1 MSYLTTRTKQS
12 IHDKCRYNIRKLNFD
27 IPLALD
33 VYKKIWDIGKEKIE
47 DTQKERERETQKERE
62 RELFASY
69 LSFSKFHYLSYLTL
83 MIFNNF
89 IYIKIFNNFIPNK
102 TCRFHYEKPVWL
114 N

>member
-1 MSYLTTRTKQS
+1 M
-12 IHDKCRYNIRKLNFD
+12 
-27 IPLALD
+27 
-33 VYKKIWDIGKEKIE
+33 
-47 DTQKERERETQKERE
+47 RE

-102 TCRFHYEKPVWL
+102 TSRFHYEKPVWL

>member
-33 VYKKIWDIGKEKIE
+33 DYKKIWDIGKEKIE
-47 DTQKERERETQKERE
+47 DTQKERDRKRERE
-62 RELFASY
+62 RESYLHPY
-69 LSFSKFHYLSYLTL
+69 LSFSKSHYLSYLTL

-102 TCRFHYEKPVWL
+102 TSRFHYEKPVWL